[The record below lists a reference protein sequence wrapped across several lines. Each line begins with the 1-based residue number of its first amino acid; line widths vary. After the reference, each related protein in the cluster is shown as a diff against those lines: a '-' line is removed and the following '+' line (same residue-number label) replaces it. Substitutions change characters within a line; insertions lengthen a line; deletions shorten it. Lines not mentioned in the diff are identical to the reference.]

1 MSTPP
6 QLLLVRFSS
15 VNSFWYRSVWECR
28 LPFFTVRTVW
38 GNLSE
43 KWLLKCSKRNL
54 LRQCLVW
61 FLVFS
66 LFEVVELSRY
76 TARFIN
82 RVMVY
87 ANEGHAHNTGL
98 RTHKMKMLVVGL
110 HGTGLASGMVW
121 HSSLRLK
128 TLGQR
133 WFHTS
138 WDHYTTLQWTV
149 IHCASSAFVWVSSS
163 SAFLCPLQDDNRTNR
178 FYRAPALKFY
188 FFPPSS
194 CLHFPAFS
202 RIENSLIL
210 SFFVVHRSP
219 FKYSFKVK
227 ILIWSWERFPCFA
240 KFKQAF
246 VIHNLW
252 DIPSTGAQ
260 THMMQCRIR
269 LFYTHLP
276 KNPRTLWTIEWVW
289 NSVLWTWLTP

>member
-1 MSTPP
+1 MNFCKGDKILQFCAAGTTVVSCIVVPQCCVCSLSLWHWWREGRRSGPCQLTPRK
-6 QLLLVRFSS
+6 QVCLLPLNYCSCASVQWTHFGIEVYGNVVCRSS
-15 VNSFWYRSVWECR
+15 
-28 LPFFTVRTVW
+28 VRTVW

-66 LFEVVELSRY
+66 LFEVAELSSY

-210 SFFVVHRSP
+210 SFFCCS
-219 FKYSFKVK
+219 S
-227 ILIWSWERFPCFA
+227 LA
-240 KFKQAF
+240 
-246 VIHNLW
+246 L
-252 DIPSTGAQ
+252 
-260 THMMQCRIR
+260 
-269 LFYTHLP
+269 
-276 KNPRTLWTIEWVW
+276 
-289 NSVLWTWLTP
+289 